1 MGETKVSNQ
10 TIVNSATDIV
20 LALLYAPGATG
31 IEGEPVRGYTRLE
44 KLMFLV
50 DKETKLGQIVDRE
63 YVFEPKNFG
72 PCAEEIYDD
81 IEMLKDARILQTLD
95 ESADSEL
102 EDVDSSEGLSEVE
115 DEPIPP
121 SRSTTVF
128 RLTPKGMI
136 IGKKI
141 FDAIDPTERK
151 KLVQIKTIYN
161 SKPIS
166 DTLRYVYT
174 TYGDYITKSTIK
186 DKVLESKRF

>member
-1 MGETKVSNQ
+1 MSNQ
-10 TIVNSATDIV
+10 TIVNSATDIM

-50 DKETKLGQIVDRE
+50 DKETKLGQIMDKE
-63 YVFEPKNFG
+63 YQFEPKDFG

-81 IEMLKDARILQTLD
+81 IEMLKDAGILQTVD
-95 ESADSEL
+95 EFADSEL
-102 EDVDSSEGLSEVE
+102 EDVDSTEALSEVE
-115 DEPIPP
+115 EEPTPP
-121 SRSTTVF
+121 SKNATVF
-128 RLTPKGMI
+128 RLTSKGMI

-141 FDAIDPTERK
+141 YDAIDPTERK

-166 DTLRYVYT
+166 DMLRYVYT
-174 TYGDYITKSTIK
+174 MYSDYTSKSKIK
-186 DKVLESKRF
+186 DKVLERARF